1 MDFRLFMNAPAII
14 ILYLFLYVLLAL
26 YPAGSVAA
34 CQSLHFFPGHQVEV
48 AGNGVLQR
56 GRRHAVLQCSL
67 EILAVQ
73 PPAKESPPPTRSTMG

>member
-34 CQSLHFFPGHQVEV
+34 CQCLHFF
-48 AGNGVLQR
+48 
-56 GRRHAVLQCSL
+56 S
-67 EILAVQ
+67 
-73 PPAKESPPPTRSTMG
+73 